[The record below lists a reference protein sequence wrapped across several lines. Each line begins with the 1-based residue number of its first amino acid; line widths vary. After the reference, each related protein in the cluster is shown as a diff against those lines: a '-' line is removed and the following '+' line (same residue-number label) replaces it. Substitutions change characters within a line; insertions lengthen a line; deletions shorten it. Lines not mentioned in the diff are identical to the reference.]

1 LFSCEKTSALEE
13 KHSLPIKVKWSCPH
27 SYRIKYA
34 DSLEAHDLV
43 KYILESLDVG
53 IKAGAVVGGV
63 ILLGGVSMVIFYVW
77 HVKTK

>member
-1 LFSCEKTSALEE
+1 MHNYHLFSIIMCNKYYSTVKQTDGMETSDD
-13 KHSLPIKVKWSCPH
+13 K
-27 SYRIKYA
+27 
-34 DSLEAHDLV
+34 
-43 KYILESLDVG
+43 SLDVG

>member
-1 LFSCEKTSALEE
+1 MHNYHLFSIIMYNKYYSTVKQTDGMETSDD
-13 KHSLPIKVKWSCPH
+13 K
-27 SYRIKYA
+27 
-34 DSLEAHDLV
+34 
-43 KYILESLDVG
+43 SLDVG